1 MQHIKEPKTL
11 MTLQVLVVCLFLSCQ
26 PNKKSNETMINYD
39 TVPGT
44 YGYDLSFI
52 NNFKETV
59 VLSDSQ
65 GMAQVMIIPGWQARV
80 MTSTAKGPA
89 GFSYGWINYKL
100 IQSGKEDEH
109 INAFGGEE
117 RLWLGPEG
125 GQFSIYFS
133 KGVSQEFANWY
144 VPAELDTVAFDI
156 ISESK
161 TRASFAKRFTLTN
174 YSGTRMDIGIE
185 RTVELMENEAIS
197 KALGFE
203 LSDSVARVAYQSE
216 NVLINNG
223 VKAWTKDSGL
233 LSVWM
238 LSMLTPSPGVTIF
251 IPYREETKL
260 QGEKILNDDYFG
272 KVPSDRLIIRNGIIY
287 FKADGKYRSKIGIP
301 PQRAM
306 NFSGSYDAKNRTL
319 TLLWCE
325 LPEGITDYVNSKWEI
340 QKDPFSGDAINA
352 YNDGPVEDGIQMGP
366 FYELESSSPAANLK
380 PGEKLMHRQRI
391 FHFEGSE
398 DQLGKIVGKVFGI
411 SLDDVKGIF
420 KGADPS

>member
-1 MQHIKEPKTL
+1 MQHTQKFNTYIL
-11 MTLQVLVVCLFLSCQ
+11 LQVLLVCLFLSCQ
-26 PNKKSNETMINYD
+26 TDKKSNKIMINYD

-44 YGYDLSFI
+44 YGYDLSFLK
-52 NNFKETV
+52 NYQETV
-59 VLSDSQ
+59 ALSDTL
-65 GMAQVMIIPGWQARV
+65 GKAQVLIIPGWQARV
-80 MTSTAKGPA
+80 MTSTANGPA
-89 GFSYGWINYKL
+89 GFSYGWINYRL
-100 IQSGKEDEH
+100 IQSGKKAEH

-133 KGVSQEFANWY
+133 KGVKQEYSNWQ
-144 VPAELDTVAFDI
+144 VPAELDTMAFDLV
-156 ISESK
+156 SK
-161 TRASFAKRFTLTN
+161 SRTRAIFGKQFTLTN

-185 RTVELMENEAIS
+185 RAIELMDNGAIG

-203 LSDSVARVAYQSE
+203 LPDSVARVAYQSE
-216 NVLINNG
+216 NVLMNNG
-223 VKAWTKDSGL
+223 EKAWTKETGM
-233 LSVWM
+233 LSLWM
-238 LSMLTPSPGVTIF
+238 LSMLTPSPGVTII
-251 IPYREETKL
+251 IPYRDIQEK
-260 QGEKILNDDYFG
+260 QDEKILNDDYFG
-272 KVPSDRLIIRNGIIY
+272 KVPSDRLVVRNGIIY

-306 NFSGSYDAKNRTL
+306 NFSGSYDAKNRAL
-319 TLLWCE
+319 TVLWCD

-352 YNDGPVEDGIQMGP
+352 YNDGPVQDGTQMGP

-398 DQLGKIVGKVFGI
+398 DQLGMIVEKIFGI
-411 SLDDVKGIF
+411 SLDEVKGIF
-420 KGADPS
+420 KDADPS